1 MSNVARR
8 RGFTLVELLVVIA
21 IIGILIALLLPALQV
36 AREAARKAQCINNLK
51 QLGLAVINYESTFK
65 IFPPSSTGPIGTTA
79 SPGPGAIFPP
89 MTNPAAPFAVPYP
102 SAGHSWIS
110 LSLPYFEQVALHKRI
125 NFKSAPFLSTAEP
138 ITANRNNL
146 VCKTALPP
154 VICPTY
160 SGDPISTAP
169 PSTPKQ
175 TMKQAYTATDFTEP
189 AITTYF
195 AAGASTWLDAQ
206 QKRGL
211 INNDVETFNTWQSPN
226 TDAMISPVKSRR
238 IADVLDGASNTALL
252 VESRETNCNAWMDG
266 NVAAVV
272 ALLPVP
278 TPTIIVGANLKYPN
292 VRYPQTTG
300 SNPAKVA
307 LNKGGVLE
315 SADSTGDSYVPTQ
328 ATGYINVCVWGPSS
342 EHSGAV
348 NHLWGDGRASSIAD
362 NVDVQVYYAYYTRAG
377 NEPAGAEQ

>member
-1 MSNVARR
+1 M
-8 RGFTLVELLVVIA
+8 
-21 IIGILIALLLPALQV
+21 

-51 QLGLAVINYESTFK
+51 QLGLAVLNYESTFK
-65 IFPPSSTGPIGTTA
+65 IFPPSSTGPVNHSSSID
-79 SPGPGAIFPP
+79 PGAIFPP
-89 MTNPAAPFAVPYP
+89 MTSAANPLAVPYP

-110 LSLPYFEQVALHKRI
+110 LSLPYFEQTALHKRI
-125 NFKSAPFLSTAEP
+125 NFKAAPFLSVVEP

-146 VCKTALPP
+146 VVKTALPP

-160 SGDPISTAP
+160 SGDPISTTP

-175 TMKQAYTATDFTEP
+175 TMKAAYQQTDFTEP

-211 INNDVETFNTWQSPN
+211 INNDAETFNGWPSPN

-238 IADVLDGASNTALL
+238 FADVLDGASNTCLL
-252 VESRETNCNAWMDG
+252 VESRETNCNSWMDG

-278 TPTIIVGANLKYPN
+278 TPTIVVGANLKYPN
-292 VRYPQTTG
+292 VRFPQVTG

-307 LNKGGVLE
+307 LNKGGVLD
-315 SADSTGDSYVPTQ
+315 SSDSTGDSYVPTQ
-328 ATGYINVCVWGPSS
+328 ATGLINKCVWGPSS

-362 NVDVQVYYAYYTRAG
+362 NVDVQVYYSNYTRAG
-377 NEPAGAEQ
+377 TEPTGGEAP